1 MFQIK
6 KLTLK
11 KKKISIFFLVTAFII
26 FLYPYSISGLSAN
39 YSFILFPLV
48 LILFT
53 GKVKKPSMS
62 IVLTIL
68 FFFLVFIIGT
78 IYQFEL
84 FQHLDRR
91 FVSFIIFMT
100 LFSYAVIDID
110 EDKIKAFKIAVVLI
124 VLYFAIQKIGKFFV
138 YSVLEE
144 YGNLKF
150 YIGSSRYGFVYVLAF
165 WIVMLYKPPNK
176 LIQILKFS
184 VILLILGGIFL
195 TYSRTTIVALLLT
208 FGLYYFS
215 NIFLIKKKLFLKLA
229 FIIFI
234 PITFIVL
241 LNLSEKFF
249 PNTSLY
255 FSRTLFTFFSLD
267 GFYSLIE
274 RFSNLDSSEGFRI
287 NLWGKILHYVSLSPL
302 VGSGF
307 LGCWIMFSDMECS
320 AHNQYADVL
329 FRVGFIGFYLYL
341 LILFQVFKYLK
352 NQHRDL
358 LYGFMG
364 MLIYGFFHETFKL
377 SQGAFILT
385 FLFGMMIT
393 EHRNKN
399 VITS

>member
-6 KLTLK
+6 VSTLK
-11 KKKISIFFLVTAFII
+11 KKISSFFLVAAFII
-26 FLYPYSISGLSAN
+26 FLYPYSISTGLSAN
-39 YSFILFPLV
+39 YSFILFPLL

-53 GKVKKPSMS
+53 GKVKKPSNN
-62 IVLTIL
+62 IILTVL
-68 FFFLVFIIGT
+68 FFFLLFIVGT

-84 FQHLDRR
+84 FQYLDRR
-91 FVSFIIFMT
+91 FMSFVIFMT

-110 EDKIKAFKIAVVLI
+110 KDKIKAFKIAVVLI
-124 VLYFAIQKIGKFFV
+124 VLCFAVQKIGKFFIYTLIEDV
-138 YSVLEE
+138 A
-144 YGNLKF
+144 NLKF
-150 YIGSSRYGFVYVLAF
+150 YVGSSRYGFVYILAF
-165 WIVMLYKPPNK
+165 WIVMMYKPPSK

-184 VILLILGGIFL
+184 VILIILGGIFI
-195 TYSRTTIVALLLT
+195 TYSRSTIVALLST

-215 NIFLIKKKLFLKLA
+215 NIFLIKKKLFFKLA

-234 PITFIVL
+234 PFIFIVIVNL
-241 LNLSEKFF
+241 LEKFF
-249 PNTSLY
+249 PNTSFY

-267 GFYSLIE
+267 GFFSLIE

-302 VGSGF
+302 IGSGF
-307 LGCWIMFSDMECS
+307 LGCWIMFSDMVCS
-320 AHNQYADVL
+320 SHNQYLDVL

-352 NQHRDL
+352 NHHRDL
-358 LYGFMG
+358 LYGFIG
-364 MLIYGFFHETFKL
+364 ILIYGVFHETFKL

-393 EHRNKN
+393 AHRNKN
-399 VITS
+399 LITR